1 MKAVRTGV
9 SPYIEIDRS
18 EWAELGYSL
27 NPAMTEA
34 ELDQIRGLGDFL
46 DLDEVREVYLP
57 LSRLLNMY
65 AQSERMLHKE
75 SADYFGP
82 RAAKTPFVIGIA
94 GSVAVGKSTVSRVL
108 EKLLSRWPETPNVEL
123 ITTDGFLYPNAELEA
138 KGLMSRKGFPES
150 YDIKALMS
158 FISDIKSGVPK
169 VEAPVYDHLTYDII
183 PGKRQVVSNPD
194 VLIIEGLNLLQ
205 PPQFDQE
212 LALSDFLD
220 FGIYVDAD
228 YKNIEKWF
236 ISRFEQLWR
245 SAFTDPKSYFHDL
258 TKTMNQEQAID
269 RAAMTW
275 REINLPNLKANILP
289 TKNRATAVLQKG
301 DNHRVKSVLLRK
313 V

>member
-158 FISDIKSGVPK
+158 FISDIKSGVPT

-269 RAAMTW
+269 RAVMTW

-289 TKNRATAVLQKG
+289 TKNRATAVLEKG

>member
-138 KGLMSRKGFPES
+138 KGLLSRKGFPES

-194 VLIIEGLNLLQ
+194 ILIIEGLNLLQ

-289 TKNRATAVLQKG
+289 TKNRATAVLEKG

>member
-123 ITTDGFLYPNAELEA
+123 MTTDGFLYPNAELEA

-258 TKTMNQEQAID
+258 TKTMNREQAID
-269 RAAMTW
+269 RAVMTW

-289 TKNRATAVLQKG
+289 TKNRATAVLEKG

>member
-123 ITTDGFLYPNAELEA
+123 MTTDGFLYPNAELEA

-269 RAAMTW
+269 RAVMTW

-289 TKNRATAVLQKG
+289 TKNRATAVLEKG

>member
-1 MKAVRTGV
+1 MNAVRTGV
-9 SPYIEIDRS
+9 SPYIEIERS

-27 NPAMTEA
+27 NPPMTEQ

-65 AQSERMLHKE
+65 AQSERLLHKQ
-75 SADYFGP
+75 STDYYGP

-108 EKLLSRWPETPNVEL
+108 EKLLSRWPETPKVQL
-123 ITTDGFLYPNAELEA
+123 ITTDGFLYPNSELEQ
-138 KGLMSRKGFPES
+138 KGLMLRKGFPES

-158 FISDIKSGVPK
+158 FISDIKSGVSE
-169 VEAPVYDHLTYDII
+169 VSAPVYDHLTYDII
-183 PGKRQVVSNPD
+183 PGKQQIVHNPD
-194 VLIIEGLNLLQ
+194 ILIIEGLNLLQ

-269 RAAMTW
+269 RAVKTW

-301 DNHRVKSVLLRK
+301 DNHRVESVLLRK

>member
-138 KGLMSRKGFPES
+138 KGLLSRKGFPES

-194 VLIIEGLNLLQ
+194 ILIIEGLNLLQ

-269 RAAMTW
+269 RAVMTW

-289 TKNRATAVLQKG
+289 TKNRATAVLEKG

>member
-269 RAAMTW
+269 RAVMTW

>member
-27 NPAMTEA
+27 NPAMTES

-269 RAAMTW
+269 RAVMTW

-289 TKNRATAVLQKG
+289 TKNRATAVLEKG

>member
-1 MKAVRTGV
+1 MNAVQMGV
-9 SPYIEIDRS
+9 SPYIEIARS
-18 EWAELGYSL
+18 EWADLGYSL
-27 NPAMTEA
+27 NPVLTES

-57 LSRLLNMY
+57 LSRLLNIY
-65 AQSERMLHKE
+65 AQSERQLHKL
-75 SADYFGP
+75 STDYFGP
-82 RAAKTPFVIGIA
+82 RASKTPFVIGVA

-108 EKLLSRWPETPNVEL
+108 ETLLSRWPDTPKVEL
-123 ITTDGFLYPNAELEA
+123 ITTDGFLYPNQVLES
-138 KGLMSRKGFPES
+138 KGLMQRKGFPES
-150 YDIKALMS
+150 YDVKALMR
-158 FISDIKSGVPK
+158 FISDIKSGVGE
-169 VEAPVYDHLTYDII
+169 VAAPVYDHLTYDII
-183 PGKRQVVSNPD
+183 PGQKQVVHNPD

-212 LALSDFLD
+212 LAISDFLD

-236 ISRFEQLWR
+236 ISRFEKLWR

-258 TKTMNQEQAID
+258 TKTMNEEQAID
-269 RAAMTW
+269 RAQTTW

-289 TKNRATAVLQKG
+289 TRNRATAVLKKG
-301 DNHRVKSVLLRK
+301 DNHRVESVLLRK

>member
-269 RAAMTW
+269 RAVMTW

-289 TKNRATAVLQKG
+289 TKNRATAVLEKG

>member
-194 VLIIEGLNLLQ
+194 ILIIEGLNLLQ

-269 RAAMTW
+269 RAVMTW

-289 TKNRATAVLQKG
+289 TKNRATAVLEKG

>member
-1 MKAVRTGV
+1 MNAVRTGV
-9 SPYIEIDRS
+9 SPYIEIERS

-27 NPAMTEA
+27 NPPMTEA
-34 ELDQIRGLGDFL
+34 ELNQIRGLGDFL

-65 AQSERMLHKE
+65 AQSERLLHKQ

-82 RAAKTPFVIGIA
+82 RASKTPFVIGIA

-108 EKLLSRWPETPNVEL
+108 EKLLSRWPETPKVEL

-138 KGLMSRKGFPES
+138 KGLMLRKGFPES

-158 FISDIKSGVPK
+158 FISDIKSGVSE
-169 VEAPVYDHLTYDII
+169 VSAPVYDHLTYDII
-183 PGKRQVVSNPD
+183 PGAQQVVHNPD

-269 RAAMTW
+269 RAVKTW

-301 DNHRVKSVLLRK
+301 NNHRVESVLLRK

>member
-1 MKAVRTGV
+1 MKVVRTGV

-269 RAAMTW
+269 RAVMTW

>member
-1 MKAVRTGV
+1 MNAVQMGV
-9 SPYIEIDRS
+9 SPYIEIARS

-27 NPAMTEA
+27 NPALTEA

-57 LSRLLNMY
+57 LSRLLNIY
-65 AQSERMLHKE
+65 AQSERQLHKQ
-75 SADYFGP
+75 STDYFGP
-82 RAAKTPFVIGIA
+82 RASKTPFVIGVA

-108 EKLLSRWPETPNVEL
+108 ETLLSRWPDTPNVEL
-123 ITTDGFLYPNAELEA
+123 ITTDGFLYPNEVLES
-138 KGLMSRKGFPES
+138 KGLMQRKGFPES
-150 YDIKALMS
+150 YDIKALMR
-158 FISDIKSGVPK
+158 FISDIKSGVAE
-169 VEAPVYDHLTYDII
+169 VSAPVYDHLSYDII
-183 PGKRQVVSNPD
+183 PGAKQVIQNPD
-194 VLIIEGLNLLQ
+194 VLIVEGLNLLQ

-236 ISRFEQLWR
+236 ISRFEKLWR
-245 SAFTDPKSYFHDL
+245 SAFTDPKSYFHSL
-258 TKTMNQEQAID
+258 TQTMNQEQAID
-269 RAAMTW
+269 RAQTTW

-289 TKNRATAVLQKG
+289 TRNRATAVLQKG
-301 DNHRVKSVLLRK
+301 DNHRVESVLLRK

>member
-1 MKAVRTGV
+1 MNAVQMGV
-9 SPYIEIDRS
+9 SPYIEIGRS

-27 NPAMTEA
+27 DPALTES

-57 LSRLLNMY
+57 LSRLLNIY
-65 AQSERMLHKE
+65 AQSERQLHKQ
-75 SADYFGP
+75 STDYFGP
-82 RAAKTPFVIGIA
+82 RASKTPFVIGVA

-108 EKLLSRWPETPNVEL
+108 ETLLSRWPDTPNVEL
-123 ITTDGFLYPNAELEA
+123 ITTDGFLYPNEVLEA
-138 KGLMSRKGFPES
+138 KGLMQRKGFPES
-150 YDIKALMS
+150 YDVKALMR
-158 FISDIKSGVPK
+158 FISDIKSGVSE
-169 VEAPVYDHLTYDII
+169 VSAPVYDHLTYNII
-183 PGKRQVVSNPD
+183 PGAKQVVHNPD
-194 VLIIEGLNLLQ
+194 VLIVEGLNLLQ

-212 LALSDFLD
+212 LAISDFLD

-236 ISRFEQLWR
+236 ISRFEKLWS

-269 RAAMTW
+269 RAQTTW

-289 TKNRATAVLQKG
+289 TRNRATAVLQKG
-301 DNHRVKSVLLRK
+301 DNHRVESVLLRK

>member
-245 SAFTDPKSYFHDL
+245 SAFVDPKSYFHDL

-269 RAAMTW
+269 RAVMTW

-289 TKNRATAVLQKG
+289 TKNRATAVLEKG

>member
-1 MKAVRTGV
+1 MNAVQMGV
-9 SPYIEIDRS
+9 SPYIEIGRS

-27 NPAMTEA
+27 NPALTES

-57 LSRLLNMY
+57 LSRLLNIY
-65 AQSERMLHKE
+65 AQSERQLHKQ
-75 SADYFGP
+75 STDYFGP
-82 RAAKTPFVIGIA
+82 RASKTPFVIGVA

-108 EKLLSRWPETPNVEL
+108 ETLLSRWPDTPNVEL
-123 ITTDGFLYPNAELEA
+123 ITTDGFLYPNEVLEA
-138 KGLMSRKGFPES
+138 KGLMQRKGFPES
-150 YDIKALMS
+150 YDVKALMR
-158 FISDIKSGVPK
+158 FISDIKSGVSE
-169 VEAPVYDHLTYDII
+169 VSAPVYDHLTYNII
-183 PGKRQVVSNPD
+183 PEAKQVVHNPD
-194 VLIIEGLNLLQ
+194 VLIVEGLNLLQ

-212 LALSDFLD
+212 LAISDFLD

-236 ISRFEQLWR
+236 ISRFEKLWS

-269 RAAMTW
+269 RAQTTW

-289 TKNRATAVLQKG
+289 TRNRATAVLQKG
-301 DNHRVKSVLLRK
+301 DNHRVESVLLRK

>member
-1 MKAVRTGV
+1 MNAVQMGV
-9 SPYIEIDRS
+9 SPYIEIGRS

-27 NPAMTEA
+27 NPALTES

-57 LSRLLNMY
+57 LSRLLNIY
-65 AQSERMLHKE
+65 AQSERQLHKQ
-75 SADYFGP
+75 STDYFGA
-82 RAAKTPFVIGIA
+82 RASKTPFVIGVA

-108 EKLLSRWPETPNVEL
+108 ETLLSRWPDTPNVEL
-123 ITTDGFLYPNAELEA
+123 ITTDGFLYPNEVLEA
-138 KGLMSRKGFPES
+138 KGLMQRKGFPES
-150 YDIKALMS
+150 YDVKALMR
-158 FISDIKSGVPK
+158 FISDIKSGVSE
-169 VEAPVYDHLTYDII
+169 VSAPVYDHLTYNII
-183 PGKRQVVSNPD
+183 PEAKQVVHNPD
-194 VLIIEGLNLLQ
+194 VLIVEGLNLLQ

-212 LALSDFLD
+212 LAISDFLD

-236 ISRFEQLWR
+236 ISRFEKLWS

-269 RAAMTW
+269 RAQTTW

-289 TKNRATAVLQKG
+289 TRNRATAVLQKG
-301 DNHRVKSVLLRK
+301 DNHRVESVLLRK

>member
-194 VLIIEGLNLLQ
+194 ILIIEGLNLLQ

-258 TKTMNQEQAID
+258 TKTMNQEQAVD
-269 RAAMTW
+269 RAVMTW

-289 TKNRATAVLQKG
+289 TKNRATAVLEKG

>member
-1 MKAVRTGV
+1 
-9 SPYIEIDRS
+9 
-18 EWAELGYSL
+18 
-27 NPAMTEA
+27 MTES

-65 AQSERMLHKE
+65 AQSERLLHKQ

-82 RAAKTPFVIGIA
+82 RASKTPFVIGIA

-108 EKLLSRWPETPNVEL
+108 EKLLSRWPETPKVQL

-138 KGLMSRKGFPES
+138 KGLMLRKGFPES

-158 FISDIKSGVPK
+158 FISDIKSGVSE
-169 VEAPVYDHLTYDII
+169 VSAPVYDHLTYDII
-183 PGKRQVVSNPD
+183 PGAQQVVHNPD

-269 RAAMTW
+269 RAVKTW

-301 DNHRVKSVLLRK
+301 NNHRVESVLLRK

>member
-194 VLIIEGLNLLQ
+194 ILIIEGLNLLQ

-289 TKNRATAVLQKG
+289 TKNRATAVLEKG

>member
-258 TKTMNQEQAID
+258 TKTMNREQAID
-269 RAAMTW
+269 RAVMTW

-289 TKNRATAVLQKG
+289 TKNRATAVLEKG

>member
-138 KGLMSRKGFPES
+138 KGLLSRKGFPES

-194 VLIIEGLNLLQ
+194 ILIIEGLNLLQ

-258 TKTMNQEQAID
+258 TKTMNQEQAVD
-269 RAAMTW
+269 RAVMTW

-289 TKNRATAVLQKG
+289 TKNRATAVLEKG

>member
-194 VLIIEGLNLLQ
+194 ILIIEGLNLLQ

-245 SAFTDPKSYFHDL
+245 SAFVDPKSYFHDL

-269 RAAMTW
+269 RAVMTW

-289 TKNRATAVLQKG
+289 TKNRATAVLEKG

>member
-1 MKAVRTGV
+1 MNAVRTGV
-9 SPYIEIDRS
+9 SPYIEIERS

-27 NPAMTEA
+27 NPPMTEA

-65 AQSERMLHKE
+65 AQSERLLHKQ

-82 RAAKTPFVIGIA
+82 RASKTPFVIGVA

-108 EKLLSRWPETPNVEL
+108 EKLLSRWPETPKVEL

-138 KGLMSRKGFPES
+138 KGLMLRKGFPES

-158 FISDIKSGVPK
+158 FISDIKSGVSE
-169 VEAPVYDHLTYDII
+169 VSAPVYDHLTYDII
-183 PGKRQVVSNPD
+183 PGAKQVVHNPD

-269 RAAMTW
+269 RALKTW

-301 DNHRVKSVLLRK
+301 NNHRVESVLLRK

>member
-1 MKAVRTGV
+1 MNAVRAGV
-9 SPYIEIDRS
+9 SPYIEIQRS
-18 EWAELGYSL
+18 EWADLGYSL
-27 NPAMTEA
+27 NPPMTEA
-34 ELDQIRGLGDFL
+34 EIIQIRGLGDFL

-57 LSRLLNMY
+57 LSRLISMY
-65 AQSERMLHKE
+65 AQSERLLHKQT
-75 SADYFGP
+75 ADYFGP

-94 GSVAVGKSTVSRVL
+94 GSVAVGKSTVARVL
-108 EKLLSRWPETPNVEL
+108 QKLLSRWPDTPNVEL
-123 ITTDGFLYPNAELEA
+123 ITTDGFLYPNAELEE
-138 KGLMSRKGFPES
+138 KGLMTRKGFPES
-150 YDIKALMS
+150 YDVKSLMA
-158 FISDIKSGVPK
+158 FISDIKSGVPE
-169 VEAPVYDHLTYDII
+169 VSAPVYDHLTYDII
-183 PGKRQVVSNPD
+183 PGERQWVRNPD
-194 VLIIEGLNLLQ
+194 VLIVEGLNLLQ

-258 TKTMNQEQAID
+258 TKSMNQEQAID
-269 RAAMTW
+269 RAVKTW

-301 DNHRVKSVLLRK
+301 DNHRVDSVLLRK

>member
-27 NPAMTEA
+27 NPAMTES

-269 RAAMTW
+269 RAVMTW
-275 REINLPNLKANILP
+275 REINLPNLKANIFP

>member
-245 SAFTDPKSYFHDL
+245 SAFVDPKSYFHDL

-289 TKNRATAVLQKG
+289 TKNRATAVLEKG

>member
-150 YDIKALMS
+150 YDIKALMG

-269 RAAMTW
+269 RAVMTW

-289 TKNRATAVLQKG
+289 TKNRATAVLEKG

>member
-27 NPAMTEA
+27 DPAMTEA

>member
-27 NPAMTEA
+27 NPAMTES

-258 TKTMNQEQAID
+258 TKTMNQEQAVD
-269 RAAMTW
+269 RAVMTW

-289 TKNRATAVLQKG
+289 TKNRATAVLEKG

>member
-27 NPAMTEA
+27 NPAMTES

-269 RAAMTW
+269 RAVMTW

>member
-269 RAAMTW
+269 RAVMTW

-289 TKNRATAVLQKG
+289 TKNRATAVLEKD